1 MKAFVINLK
10 KREDRKEHVE
20 KTYPKIPFIDM
31 EIIEACDGKDPIN
44 NTKEMNQQV
53 INFIRLM
60 KRNENRF
67 KTLKYGELGCI
78 LSHFNIWN
86 KMVNENIEKAVI
98 FEDDVTKFE
107 NDFELYLKEIS
118 MIDNDKFHIVWLNYP
133 SSNKGLSSTYTYI
146 TPNIYRKKNKDP
158 NFFSGAY
165 GYVITLQGAKY
176 LTNYIKNNYKNKSIY
191 GIDRVISYAYEDQYQ
206 HYTNKQLIHTPIW
219 SVANK
224 TDSSDISNTDIQIKS
239 DRINN
244 IDVYMKNIIQL
255 IK

>member
-10 KREDRKEHVE
+10 KRLDRKTHVE

-31 EIIEACDGKDPIN
+31 EIIEACDGKYPIN

-67 KTLKYGELGCI
+67 KTLKYGELGAFI
-78 LSHFNIWN
+78 SHFNIWN
-86 KMVNENIEKAVI
+86 KIVNENIEKAVI
-98 FEDDVTKFE
+98 FEDDVMKFE
-107 NDFELYLKEIS
+107 NDFEVYLKEIS

-133 SSNKGLSSTYTYI
+133 SSNQGRSSIYI
-146 TPNIYRKKNKDP
+146 TKNIYHKKNTEHEK
-158 NFFSGAY
+158 FLGTY
-165 GYVITLQGAKY
+165 GYVITLQGAKH
-176 LTNYIKNNYKNKSIY
+176 LLDYIENKYKNTSIY
-191 GIDRVISYAYEDQYQ
+191 GLDRLMSYAYKNLDY
-206 HYTNKQLIHTPIW
+206 HYTREKLIHTTIW
-219 SVANK
+219 SVAEK
-224 TDSSDISNTDIQIKS
+224 TNSSDITNTDIQISSEK
-239 DRINN
+239 INN